1 MAKNTSILLTPYYEK
16 LIAKGVKSGE
26 YSSASEVVREA
37 LRLWAER
44 VEKKKALKKAI
55 QQGLDSGISENF
67 TFDSFID
74 KMKNET
80 K

>member
-44 VEKKKALKKAI
+44 AEKKKALKKAI
-55 QQGLDSGISENF
+55 QEGLDSGIAEDF
-67 TFDSFID
+67 TFDGFIE
-74 KMKNET
+74 KMK
-80 K
+80 KKSK

>member
-37 LRLWAER
+37 LRIWAKQDKKRTELDDALEAG
-44 VEKKKALKKAI
+44 EK
-55 QQGLDSGISENF
+55 SGYIENF
-67 TFDSFID
+67 SFDTFIEE
-74 KMKNET
+74 MKS
-80 K
+80 KS